1 MKTKLI
7 LLIFVFCSIIAK
19 SHDLHYSKI
28 ISRDWNKNNGEKI
41 VNGSFYIL
49 KNNKVYIEKNDH
61 SIVSIPFKA
70 LARED
75 QIFVEK
81 KIKKINRLNN
91 PGVLPT
97 KKNYNQIIIVF
108 LLIVSLIVAINLIA
122 IKNIKAIKTSYL
134 IPLLSIF
141 ILTVLFGFRSKVV
154 KLMSSISDPNEM
166 NLAFAPFVPDVNTF
180 WDSNYFYVESKGI
193 PNHQMMVGISNHG
206 WQRQVPIPQCYIGSN
221 AWPIP
226 LNPVVASSPVPVN
239 PAHFSRG
246 AIAVAVNG
254 VAIFN
259 PYTNTGVDAFLDG
272 QLDNFGGHCG
282 RADDYHYHTAPL
294 HLYNQTSPTL
304 PIAYALDGFGVYGNL
319 EPDGTNMLPLDNN
332 HGHFGTNGVYHY
344 HGSAAAPYMI
354 ANMVGQ
360 ITEDATHQIIPQAA
374 AHPVRPGQSP
384 LQGALIT
391 ACNPNANN
399 NGYTLIYTLNGQ
411 TDSIVYNWNNSGTY
425 NFHFYTP
432 SSSTDS
438 TYNGF
443 SQCNVPTL
451 LIDSEIKSSFSIFP
465 NPAKETIS
473 LNLGP
478 NIKNSE
484 VKEISIYS
492 INGNMLHQVNYF
504 EPYLNVSS
512 YKPGIYFVKINLGKN
527 TIAKKFIVQ

>member
-1 MKTKLI
+1 MKTKF
-7 LLIFVFCSIIAK
+7 LLLFFVFCSIIAK
-19 SHDLHYSKI
+19 SHDLHYSNI
-28 ISRDWNKNNGEKI
+28 VTRDWNKNNGEKI
-41 VNGSFYIL
+41 ANGSFYVY

-61 SIVSIPFKA
+61 SLISIPINN
-70 LARED
+70 LSRED
-75 QIFVEK
+75 QIFVKE
-81 KIKKINRLNN
+81 KIKKINNLNSPIHSHLN
-91 PGVLPT
+91 KNSNNLLVL
-97 KKNYNQIIIVF
+97 F
-108 LLIVSLIVAINLIA
+108 LLIISIIIGINVFALRNT
-122 IKNIKAIKTSYL
+122 KRIKTKYV
-134 IPLLSIF
+134 IPSLSILIF
-141 ILTVLFGFRSKVV
+141 ITLFGFKKKVE

-166 NLAFAPFVPDVNTF
+166 NMAFAPFVPNVNTY
-180 WDSNYFYVESKGI
+180 WDANYFYVESKGI

-206 WQRQVPIPQCYIGSN
+206 WQRQVPIPQCYIGAN

-226 LNPVVASSPVPVN
+226 INPVIATTPVPVS
-239 PAHFSRG
+239 PSHFSRG

-304 PIAYALDGFGVYGNL
+304 PIAYALDGFGVYGNT
-319 EPDGTNMLPLDNN
+319 EPDGTNMMPLDNN

-374 AHPVRPGQSP
+374 AHPVRAGQSP

-411 TDSIVYNWNNSGTY
+411 TDSIVYNWNNTGTY
-425 NFHFYTP
+425 NFHYYTP

-438 TYNGF
+438 IYNGF

-478 NIKNSE
+478 KIKNSE